1 MTLGEISKKM
11 RAIIITL
18 NIITINI
25 ITINIITRYV
35 VCCMLYGL
43 LEIGIT
49 GGRAIVHVI
58 SGHVTSCRV
67 TSCPVISLNALPPV
81 VNFSVNL

>member
-1 MTLGEISKKM
+1 M

-35 VCCMLYGL
+35 VCCMLYDL
-43 LEIGIT
+43 LKIGIT

-58 SGHVTSCRV
+58 SGHVMSCRV